1 MLAEYAAPVRRL
13 YPEPAGEKPLCGL
26 YLEDGL
32 RPAGTADKP
41 FVYASFVASLDGRV
55 SLPDPETHTRKPP
68 GAITNPRDWRLFQEL
83 AAAADAV
90 VTTGRYIRDL
100 AAGGAQ
106 AALPVLDKPEFR
118 DLHAW
123 RREQG
128 FAPQPA
134 VAIVSGNLEFSLP
147 EDLLELERA
156 VYVLTGDAANSS
168 RAKALT
174 SQGARV
180 VRAGDGQEVEGRL
193 LLEALSAE
201 GFGNVDMIAGGVLLN
216 TLLADGAIDRLY
228 LTQVCR
234 ALGGVRFDT
243 FVKGSTLDPVAAF
256 KLRSLCLDAGD
267 DDGIEQLFSVFDCRK

>member
-1 MLAEYAAPVRRL
+1 MRAEYAMPVRRL

-55 SLPDPETHTRKPP
+55 SLPDPETHTSKPP
-68 GAITNPRDWRLFQEL
+68 AAITNPRDWRLFQEL
-83 AAAADAV
+83 AAAADVV

-100 AAGGAQ
+100 ATGGAQ
-106 AALPVLDKPEFR
+106 AALPVLDKPEFK

-128 FAPQPA
+128 LPPQPA

-147 EDLLELERA
+147 EDLAESGRV
-156 VYVLTGDAANSS
+156 VYLLTGDAASS
-168 RAKALT
+168 SSAKALT

-180 VRAGDGQEVEGRL
+180 IRAGSGNEVEGRL
-193 LLEALSAE
+193 LLDALRAE
-201 GFGNVDMIAGGVLLN
+201 GFGNIDMIAGGVLLN
-216 TLLADGAIDRLY
+216 TLLADGVLDRLY

-243 FVKGSTLDPVAAF
+243 FVKGAVFDPPADF
-256 KLRSLCLDAGD
+256 KLHSLCLDASD
-267 DDGIEQLFSVFDCRK
+267 DIEQLFTVFDCRK